1 MVWISGINN
10 HSLCTVTSVGLI
22 LKRLFAPLFASTR
35 VLLMSKC
42 SSQQV
47 LMRWD
52 TKRELYFENLRIY
65 TAPRTLIKND
75 VRVRVPLLLIVFTK
89 PTDF

>member
-1 MVWISGINN
+1 
-10 HSLCTVTSVGLI
+10 
-22 LKRLFAPLFASTR
+22 
-35 VLLMSKC
+35 MSKC

-52 TKRELYFENLRIY
+52 TKGELYFENLRIY

-75 VRVRVPLLLIVFTK
+75 VRVRVQLLLIVYTIFFDDTTGIV
-89 PTDF
+89 PTHHSNVAREGSQS